1 MTDNIHAS
9 VYIITLNEEKNIQA
23 VLENVKNFDEVV
35 LVDSGS
41 TDSTLTLAAE
51 YENVS
56 IYKQEWLGFSKQKA
70 FALNLCRNHWVLN
83 LDADEICTKEFF
95 NEITQMIKEN
105 TYDALQSYR
114 VLLRNGKKIRHF
126 GGKDRLIRFFRKSS
140 GRYEIKRVHESISVT
155 GKIRSTSAS
164 ILHYENLTLSQR
176 FEKANR
182 YSELKAEDK
191 LEKGDVASIFVIV
204 FIFPISFIQF
214 FIFKG
219 HFLGGIDGFITSMNA
234 AFYNFMKY
242 SKLEELQKTK
252 DL

>member
-1 MTDNIHAS
+1 
-9 VYIITLNEEKNIQA
+9 
-23 VLENVKNFDEVV
+23 
-35 LVDSGS
+35 
-41 TDSTLTLAAE
+41 
-51 YENVS
+51 
-56 IYKQEWLGFSKQKA
+56 
-70 FALNLCRNHWVLN
+70 
-83 LDADEICTKEFF
+83 
-95 NEITQMIKEN
+95 
-105 TYDALQSYR
+105 
-114 VLLRNGKKIRHF
+114 
-126 GGKDRLIRFFRKSS
+126 
-140 GRYEIKRVHESISVT
+140 VHESISVT

>member
-1 MTDNIHAS
+1 MTDNIQAS

-83 LDADEICTKEFF
+83 LDADEICTKEFL

-126 GGKDRLIRFFRKSS
+126 GGNDRLIRFFRKSS

-191 LEKGDVASIFVIV
+191 LEKGDVANIFVIV

-242 SKLEELQKTK
+242 SKLKELQKTK

>member
-1 MTDNIHAS
+1 MM
-9 VYIITLNEEKNIQA
+9 
-23 VLENVKNFDEVV
+23 NF
-35 LVDSGS
+35 
-41 TDSTLTLAAE
+41 
-51 YENVS
+51 NP
-56 IYKQEWLGFSKQKA
+56 W
-70 FALNLCRNHWVLN
+70 
-83 LDADEICTKEFF
+83 
-95 NEITQMIKEN
+95 
-105 TYDALQSYR
+105 
-114 VLLRNGKKIRHF
+114 
-126 GGKDRLIRFFRKSS
+126 
-140 GRYEIKRVHESISVT
+140 
-155 GKIRSTSAS
+155 
-164 ILHYENLTLSQR
+164 QR

-252 DL
+252 DLWTGFRLSTRSVQRYL